1 MKDKTL
7 ILIFSFLIVISLG
20 VIFLVPKGGANVA
33 KIYVDGKIYKEVFLS
48 ETQNPYTMDLGTGNV
63 LFVEKDGVSMVYA
76 DCPDKLCIKRGKITD
91 GAYPIICLPHKVTV
105 TLDGGE
111 VDGVSE

>member
-7 ILIFSFLIVISLG
+7 ILIFAFLIVISLA

-33 KIYVDGKIYKEVFLS
+33 KIYVDGKMYKEIFLF
-48 ETQNPYTMDLGTGNV
+48 EIKKPYTMDIGTGNV
-63 LFVEKDGVSMVYA
+63 LLVEKDGVSMIQA

-91 GAYPIICLPHKVTV
+91 GAYPIICLPHKVTI